1 MKETLYYGTGI
12 HQKTATMASYYLSL
26 PVVER
31 YMSLTDFKIIFY
43 TFMKF

>member
-1 MKETLYYGTGI
+1 MKKTLYCGTGI
-12 HQKTATMASYYLSL
+12 HQKTAIMVPYYLSL